1 MAITGAK
8 DHIDLYSWT
17 YEQEQAKLWKI
28 VKIFMQGEKIFGGH
42 GFSLVLTCKT
52 PWRSRRQL
60 DFDYSD
66 YIDQIQQFPFTPKQK
81 RVPLITWCGKKKND
95 RVGSRE
101 IIMWVTIIIQKLG
114 YSFDA

>member
-42 GFSLVLTCKT
+42 AQARK
-52 PWRSRRQL
+52 
-60 DFDYSD
+60 
-66 YIDQIQQFPFTPKQK
+66 
-81 RVPLITWCGKKKND
+81 
-95 RVGSRE
+95 E
-101 IIMWVTIIIQKLG
+101 
-114 YSFDA
+114 